1 MRKRKTVVIFLF
13 MTITLSFY
21 GAYKAFDAYREN
33 VCENESLLLKNVEA
47 LASGTNAEGG
57 LVIGHWCSRKPGS
70 VLCTQNRGYRKW
82 AREITFSFGYA
93 PTNCPGCEDDDY
105 EFVED

>member
-82 AREITFSFGYA
+82 AL
-93 PTNCPGCEDDDY
+93 GCEVLLHGSLHTY
-105 EFVED
+105 GKRLHAIGNTFEI

>member
-1 MRKRKTVVIFLF
+1 

-57 LVIGHWCSRKPGS
+57 LVIGH
-70 VLCTQNRGYRKW
+70 
-82 AREITFSFGYA
+82 
-93 PTNCPGCEDDDY
+93 
-105 EFVED
+105 